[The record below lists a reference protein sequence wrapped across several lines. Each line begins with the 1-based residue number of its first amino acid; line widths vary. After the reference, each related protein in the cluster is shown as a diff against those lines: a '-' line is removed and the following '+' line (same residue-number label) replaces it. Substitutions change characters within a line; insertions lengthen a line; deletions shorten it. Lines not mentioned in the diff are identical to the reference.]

1 MHDRRTWTEEYH
13 RVFKL
18 AENYRD
24 QKEPVKE
31 IETWIQAH
39 QLKNDYWPVVLMA
52 WALIG
57 LEQYRLALRTFK
69 FAKNVLETSNDQE
82 LQQKER
88 SVNLEK
94 IKEYEEKCSETDP
107 IKRGMKCAKKY
118 WDLCDQINKF
128 SRSKDYDKCSEVCE

>member
-31 IETWIQAH
+31 IETWIRAH

-107 IKRGMKCAKKY
+107 I
-118 WDLCDQINKF
+118 
-128 SRSKDYDKCSEVCE
+128 